1 MKLLLVI
8 MDRFILHL
16 SLLVHS
22 IVYQSH
28 HLTKMI

>member
-1 MKLLLVI
+1 MVI

-16 SLLVHS
+16 SLLAHS
-22 IVYQSH
+22 IVYLSP

>member
-1 MKLLLVI
+1 MVI

-22 IVYQSH
+22 TVYQSR